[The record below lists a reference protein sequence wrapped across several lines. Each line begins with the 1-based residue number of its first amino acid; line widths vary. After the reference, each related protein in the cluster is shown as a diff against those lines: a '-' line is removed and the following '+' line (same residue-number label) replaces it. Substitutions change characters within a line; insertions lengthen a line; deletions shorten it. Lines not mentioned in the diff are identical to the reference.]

1 MKGLMIKIPVIAGFG
16 IAMGA
21 ELPVCEEF
29 LGEPAI
35 ECVAGDSVAV
45 ISTTGEGWSELSRGE
60 DMAVRPADNLS
71 VSTRA
76 PKSLSELYFSIST
89 VKSGSVV
96 MICSL
101 IAFLSSSVIKFSFL
115 A

>member
-16 IAMGA
+16 VAMGA

-45 ISTTGEGWSELSRGE
+45 ISTTGEGWKTLELYSKGRKAYVEFSEDGSVWASTGRVHYELSAE
-60 DMAVRPADNLS
+60 DLAEGDYVADMLDGLMAD
-71 VSTRA
+71 
-76 PKSLSELYFSIST
+76 
-89 VKSGSVV
+89 
-96 MICSL
+96 
-101 IAFLSSSVIKFSFL
+101 IAFGE
-115 A
+115 